1 MMQETPLDAEALRAE
16 IARTRA
22 DLGDTVA
29 ALVAKT
35 NLKARTKDAV
45 TAAADQTKD
54 KVRTVRKQATQ
65 LASEVGERARAGS
78 TAIQESVDERDIAA
92 VVARRPLPLAAVA
105 AGAVL
110 IAVAIYLLRRRR
122 S

>member
-1 MMQETPLDAEALRAE
+1 MMQETPLDAAALRAE

-54 KVRTVRKQATQ
+54 KVRTVRKQATE

-78 TAIQESVDERDIAA
+78 SAIRESVDERDIAA
-92 VVARRPLPLAAVA
+92 VAHRPLPLAAIA